1 MEIAPGVEL
10 ITVNETEYMDGFTH
24 TPNVYFIQGSDGVAF
39 VDTAFGKDEEQQAYL
54 ELWKSRG
61 SPSVKAIILTHR
73 HGDHIGGA
81 ARLHESTG
89 GPIHAGRVEV
99 EAIDA
104 ELEGAG
110 VGVPVGDGDSLD
122 LGGATL
128 KFIHTPGHTLG
139 STCVFLREQGVLFT
153 GDMILGSS
161 TTVIS
166 PDHGDMADYIDSMR
180 KLLPYDARLIAPGH
194 GPMVHDPEAKIKG
207 LIDHR
212 LEREEQIVALLGDG
226 KNAIDEMFSAI
237 YPELHAGLH
246 NTAKSQIRAHLNK
259 LVKDGRVERSE
270 SGDHALR

>member
-24 TPNVYFIQGSDGVAF
+24 TPNVYFIQGSEGVAF
-39 VDTAFGKDEEQQAYL
+39 IDTAFGKDEEQQAYL

-89 GPIHAGRVEV
+89 GPIHAGKVEV

-110 VGVPVGDGDSLD
+110 VSVPVGDGDVLE

-128 KFIHTPGHTLG
+128 EFIHTPGHTLG

-194 GPMVHDPEAKIKG
+194 GPMVHDPEAKIRD

-212 LEREEQIVALLGDG
+212 LEREGQIVALLGDG
-226 KNAIDEMFSAI
+226 KNTIDEMFSAI
-237 YPELHAGLH
+237 YPALHAGLH

-259 LVKDGRVERSE
+259 LEKDGKVERSE
-270 SGDHALR
+270 SGDYALR

>member
-10 ITVNETEYMDGFTH
+10 ITVGESEYMDGFTH
-24 TPNVYFIQGSDGVAF
+24 TPNVYFIQGSQGVAF

-54 ELWKSRG
+54 DLWKSRG

-89 GPIHAGRVEV
+89 GPIHAGKVEV
-99 EAIDA
+99 EAIDG
-104 ELEGAG
+104 ELKGAS
-110 VGVPVGDGDSLD
+110 VSVPVGDGDTLD

-128 KFIHTPGHTLG
+128 EFIHTPGHTLG

-166 PDHGDMADYIDSMR
+166 PDHGDMADYIESMR

-194 GPMVHDPEAKIKG
+194 GPMVHDPEAKIRE

-212 LEREEQIVALLGDG
+212 LEREGQIVALLGDG
-226 KNAIDEMFSAI
+226 KNTIDEMFSAI
-237 YPELHAGLH
+237 YPTLHAGLH

-259 LVKDGRVERSE
+259 LEKDGKVERAE
-270 SGDHALR
+270 SGDYALR

>member
-24 TPNVYFIQGSDGVAF
+24 TPNVYFIQGSEGVAF
-39 VDTAFGKDEEQQAYL
+39 IDTAFGKDEEQQAYL

-61 SPSVKAIILTHR
+61 NPSVKAIILTHR

-89 GPIHAGRVEV
+89 GPIHAGKVEV

-110 VGVPVGDGDSLD
+110 VSVPVGDGDVLE

-128 KFIHTPGHTLG
+128 EFIHTPGHTLG

-194 GPMVHDPEAKIKG
+194 GPMVHDPEAKIRD

-212 LEREEQIVALLGDG
+212 LEREGQIVALLGDG
-226 KNAIDEMFSAI
+226 KNTIDEMFSAI
-237 YPELHAGLH
+237 YPALHAGLH

-259 LVKDGRVERSE
+259 LEKDGKVEHSE
-270 SGDHALR
+270 SGDYALR

>member
-10 ITVNETEYMDGFTH
+10 ITVGESEYMDGFTQ
-24 TPNVYFIQGSDGVAF
+24 TPNVYFVQGTDGAAF
-39 VDTAFGKDEEQQAYL
+39 IDTAFGKDEEQQTYL

-61 SPSVKAIILTHR
+61 SPKVKAIILTHR

-89 GPIHAGRVEV
+89 GPIHAGTVEV

-104 ELEGAG
+104 DLKGAN
-110 VGVPVGDGDSLD
+110 VNMPVGDGDALD

-128 KFIHTPGHTLG
+128 EFIHTPGHTLG
-139 STCVFLREQGVLFT
+139 STCIYLREQGVLFT

-194 GPMVHDPEAKIKG
+194 GPMVQDPETKIRD

-212 LEREEQIVALLGDG
+212 LEREEQIVELLKDG
-226 KNAIDEMFSAI
+226 KTTIDEMFSSI
-237 YPELHAGLH
+237 YPVLHVGLH

-259 LVKDGRVERSE
+259 LEKDGKVGRSE
-270 SGDHALR
+270 SGDYALR

>member
-24 TPNVYFIQGSDGVAF
+24 TPNVYLIQGSEGVAF
-39 VDTAFGKDEEQQAYL
+39 IDTAFGKDEEQQAYL
-54 ELWKSRG
+54 ELGRSRG

-89 GPIHAGRVEV
+89 GPIHAGNVEV

-110 VGVPVGDGDSLD
+110 VSVSVGDGDALA

-128 KFIHTPGHTLG
+128 EFIHTPGHTLG

-194 GPMVHDPEAKIKG
+194 GPMVHDPEAKIRD

-212 LEREEQIVALLGDG
+212 LEREGQIVALLRDG
-226 KNAIDEMFSAI
+226 HGTIDEMFSAI
-237 YPELHAGLH
+237 YPALHAGLH

-259 LVKDGRVERSE
+259 LEKDGKVEHSE
-270 SGDHALR
+270 SGD

>member
-10 ITVNETEYMDGFTH
+10 ITVGESEYMDGFTH
-24 TPNVYFIQGSDGVAF
+24 TPNVYFVQGSQGVAF

-61 SPSVKAIILTHR
+61 SPRVKAIILTHR

-81 ARLHESTG
+81 VRLHESTG

-104 ELEGAG
+104 ELKGAG
-110 VGVPVGDGDSLD
+110 VSVPVGDGATLD

-128 KFIHTPGHTLG
+128 EFIHTPGHTLG
-139 STCVFLREQGVLFT
+139 STCILLREQGVLFT

-166 PDHGDMADYIDSMR
+166 PDHGDMADYIESMR

-194 GPMVHDPEAKIKG
+194 GPMVHNPEAKIKE

-212 LEREEQIVALLGDG
+212 LEREEQIVALLRDG
-226 KNAIDEMFSAI
+226 NSTIDEMFSAI
-237 YPELHAGLH
+237 YPALHAGLH

-259 LVKDGRVERSE
+259 LEKDGRVERSDG
-270 SGDHALR
+270 GDYALR

>member
-24 TPNVYFIQGSDGVAF
+24 TPNVYFIQGSEGVAF

-61 SPSVKAIILTHR
+61 GPTVMAIILTHR

-81 ARLHESTG
+81 ARLHESTR

-104 ELEGAG
+104 ELKSAR
-110 VGVPVGDGDSLD
+110 VSVPVGDGDTLD

-128 KFIHTPGHTLG
+128 EFIHTPGHTLG
-139 STCVFLREQGVLFT
+139 STCIFLREQGVLFT

-180 KLLPYDARLIAPGH
+180 KLLTYDARLIAPGH
-194 GPMVHDPEAKIKG
+194 GPMVQDTETKIRE

-212 LEREEQIVALLGDG
+212 LEREEQIVGLLKDG
-226 KNAIDEMFSAI
+226 KTTIDEMFSSAEWLVTNSGSSSSSGAS
-237 YPELHAGLH
+237 PEATDSLMV
-246 NTAKSQIRAHLNK
+246 T
-259 LVKDGRVERSE
+259 
-270 SGDHALR
+270 